1 MLILL
6 PYLSYIMIPFINLI
20 IGIVLVGILSFETG
34 LRADFSRI
42 LQSDC
47 IQLLPDQVFQPDKG
61 DTKFV
66 KNKVLTWMY
75 IDLDN
80 SSSGHNSY
88 QSFSHN
94 LSGYICIR
102 QRIFQNTTYFY
113 LLPSELDL
121 PPPLPHSIFS

>member
-1 MLILL
+1 LLILL

-47 IQLLPDQVFQPDKG
+47 IQLLPDQVFQPDKA
-61 DTKFV
+61 DTKFI

-75 IDLDN
+75 IDSDN
-80 SSSGHNSY
+80 SLSGYNSY
-88 QSFSHN
+88 QAFSHN

-102 QRIFQNTTYFY
+102 QRIFQNITYIY

-121 PPPLPHSIFS
+121 PPPSSLLIFS